1 MERRHI
7 IGKALHV
14 KQRKRHA
21 AIGAMYKGGK
31 TTGWERKGKPLDNYN
46 RPVVQS
52 NLKDGKTG
60 LAEVV
65 KSTPRLFIL
74 EAAAKNLHSE
84 QGENEYK
91 EDEKD
96 EQRIDGCYGVDQTLD
111 QITHGGPISVIKE
124 LKVRKGGMGTGLAEG
139 QGLLIA
145 DKTHRVTLK
154 ALRSLIHRST
164 ERPTGG
170 ISSWL
175 TRTNSMIELTTTTKS
190 NLGVVKRN

>member
-1 MERRHI
+1 MLFLRIYQHRVGGRHTV
-7 IGKALHV
+7 GKALHV

-31 TTGWERKGKPLDNYN
+31 PRTWERKGKPLDNYK

-65 KSTPRLFIL
+65 KSTPRLLIL

-91 EDEKD
+91 EDEED

-111 QITHGGPISVIKE
+111 QITHGGPVSVINE
-124 LKVRKGGMGTGLAEG
+124 LRVRTGWIGRRTGTASSRRNSPSHFESPEKSDTAE
-139 QGLLIA
+139 
-145 DKTHRVTLK
+145 H
-154 ALRSLIHRST
+154 
-164 ERPTGG
+164 
-170 ISSWL
+170 
-175 TRTNSMIELTTTTKS
+175 
-190 NLGVVKRN
+190 